1 MKCENARDAILES
14 LLEPQSDEAQAMI
27 EAHVAE
33 CRSCAAFKLAQR
45 DLDRQLAQ
53 HLRPPTLPPGFRTA
67 LRRRVVRQDSPA
79 FWSDLLPDVVHFA
92 SCGVVTLL
100 ALVWL
105 PLSAPVVLTAATG
118 GTLFT
123 HLVLTAVRESLDA
136 AEDLAS

>member
-1 MKCENARDAILES
+1 MKCENAREAILES
-14 LLEPQSDEAQAMI
+14 LLEPPSEEAQAMI

-33 CRSCAAFKLAQR
+33 CRSCAAFMLTQR
-45 DLDRQLAQ
+45 DLDRGLTQ

-67 LRRRVVRQDSPA
+67 LRRRVRQDSPA

-105 PLSAPVVLTAATG
+105 PLSAPVVLAGSAIS
-118 GTLFT
+118 TLLT
-123 HLVLTAVRESLDA
+123 HVLLTAFHESLDA